1 MLAINE
7 KTESN
12 YKQEVDKMEK
22 YIDIL
27 LNSYNGYFNYLT
39 NEILFG
45 NGIITFTD

>member
-1 MLAINE
+1 MKKQNQII
-7 KTESN
+7 
-12 YKQEVDKMEK
+12 KQEVDKMEK